1 MKNLILTAC
10 NLDNE
15 SVRVILTSL
24 IKAESEVEF
33 LNLSSNRID
42 NQAINFLIELLP
54 KTKITTLLL
63 DDNKIDPINAV
74 ELMKL
79 KLETLSLSQN
89 EHDDIP
95 IGLVSDSKNKDTKD

>member
-15 SVRVILTSL
+15 SVRIILNSL
-24 IKAESEVEF
+24 VNTKSEVEF

-42 NQAINFLIELLP
+42 SQAISFLIELLP

-74 ELMKL
+74 ELMNL

-95 IGLVSDSKNKDTKD
+95 IGFS